1 MLGVP
6 ETASPADILSAFRT
20 RIRAVHP
27 DLNGGA
33 GDREVLEVLVRAR
46 QTLTGPDRDAYLAAR
61 TRRTNPEPRTSGPA
75 GQRQAG
81 PEAEPNLDYSE
92 VYRRAAAARRARTSS
107 PQAAPAPAPPRPA
120 PHVDPFADAASQ
132 AERTRDEV
140 RQAVRPT
147 VEVPLRRPDSTQPR
161 PGPVPP
167 VWIPPYEAP
176 RYPRPRYEGVHYE
189 PVRYEG
195 VHYEPIRYEG
205 ISFPP
210 SRPPDPVDSFL
221 RATRPDTKPGGSK
234 G

>member
-6 ETASPADILSAFRT
+6 ETASPAEILSAFRT

-27 DLNGGA
+27 DLNGGR

-46 QTLTGPDRDAYLAAR
+46 QTLTGPDRDVYLAAR
-61 TRRTNPEPRTSGPA
+61 IQRANPEPRASAPSRR
-75 GQRQAG
+75 RQTG
-81 PEAEPNLDYSE
+81 PEAEPNLDFSE
-92 VYRRAAAARRARTSS
+92 VYRRAAAARHARASSS
-107 PQAAPAPAPPRPA
+107 PSAPRPAPPRPA
-120 PHVDPFADAASQ
+120 PHVDPFAAAARQ

-147 VEVPLRRPDSTQPR
+147 VDVPLRRADSTQPR

-176 RYPRPRYEGVHYE
+176 RSTRPRYERVRYE

-195 VHYEPIRYEG
+195 IA
-205 ISFPP
+205 FPP
-210 SRPPDPVDSFL
+210 SRTTDPVDSFL
-221 RATRPDTKPGGSK
+221 RATRPDVTHGDNK